1 MERLLI
7 TGHLV
12 IPISSTQDTVGP
24 MCRSVADAALLL
36 RFISG
41 KDEDDEA
48 TKEQPEVPDYMK
60 ALDKNALKGKRLGV
74 PRKLIKDDSPINEEF
89 DKALDIL
96 RSLGADIVDPAEF
109 SNADELKGSDHE
121 SLVLTV
127 EFKVGVNK
135 YIEGLRKRS
144 QNVNNLADLIRFNDE
159 NKDKELPE
167 PYHTDQSQ

>member
-1 MERLLI
+1 MLGQHLLI

-36 RFISG
+36 RFIAG
-41 KDEDDEA
+41 KDDDDEA
-48 TKEQPEVPDYMK
+48 TKGQPEVPDYTR
-60 ALDKNALKGKRLGV
+60 ALGKNALRGKRLGV
-74 PRKLIKDDSPINEEF
+74 SRNLLFKDDNPEF
-89 DKALDIL
+89 DKALNIL
-96 RSLGADIVDPAEF
+96 RSLGADIVDPADF
-109 SNADELKGSDHE
+109 PNAEELKASEHE

-135 YIEGLRKRS
+135 YIQGLRKRP
-144 QNVNNLADLIRFNDE
+144 QNVNNLLDLIRFNNE